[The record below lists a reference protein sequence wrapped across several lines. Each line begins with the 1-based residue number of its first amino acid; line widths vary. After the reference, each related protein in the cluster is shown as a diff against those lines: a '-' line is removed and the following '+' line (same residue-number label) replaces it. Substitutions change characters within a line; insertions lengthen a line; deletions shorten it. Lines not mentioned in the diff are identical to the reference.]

1 MAYQSILIAN
11 ENLIGLKSALDK
23 AAVLEHYSGAELT
36 LLEAI
41 YDDLEKESDSILPRS
56 EKEQLIAAYM
66 KAERHSLAELAN
78 NYGEKVNALNV
89 AVSWSEDRELGICRY
104 ALKHHADLI
113 IKPLDTSR
121 SIGDMFHHSSVHRL
135 LAYAACPVLV
145 SQVSS
150 WDNNKSVLACVDV
163 SDSGHISLNESI
175 VQQAWSLA
183 TLLNVPLHL
192 LNVAPLP
199 QLSLGQF
206 SSTFDVS
213 AMQERMLA
221 SRGQEMQR
229 LKAGVK
235 SASKDINIHIK
246 SGSLV
251 NEVRS
256 LVDDIGANIV
266 VMGTASREGLR
277 RFLIG
282 NSAESVLYR
291 LATDMLFVKENWLDG
306 TEYGD

>member
-11 ENLIGLKSALDK
+11 EDLVGLKPALSK
-23 AAVLEHYSGAELT
+23 AALLEHYSGAELT
-36 LLEAI
+36 LLEVI
-41 YDDLEKESDSILPRS
+41 YDDLEKESDSILPRT
-56 EKEQLIAAYM
+56 EKEQLISAYM
-66 KAERHSLAELAN
+66 NAERHSLKELAS
-78 NYGEKVNALNV
+78 NYGEKVGTLNV
-89 AVSWSEDRELGICRY
+89 AVNWSEGRELGICRY
-104 ALKHHADLI
+104 ALQHHADLI
-113 IKPLDTSR
+113 VKPLDTNR
-121 SIGDMFHHSSVHRL
+121 SIPDMFHHSSVHRL

-145 SQVSS
+145 SQVPN
-150 WDNNKSVLACVDV
+150 WDDNKAVLACVDV
-163 SDSGHISLNESI
+163 SDSEHIPLNESI

-183 TLLNVPLHL
+183 QLLSVPLHL

-199 QLSLGQF
+199 QLSLGRF

-213 AMQERMLA
+213 AMQARMLT
-221 SRGQEMQR
+221 SREQEMQR
-229 LKAGVK
+229 LKATLKG
-235 SASKDINIHIK
+235 SSNDIRIHIK

-256 LVDDIGANIV
+256 LVDVIKTKIV

-282 NSAESVLYR
+282 NAAESVLYR
-291 LATDMLFVKENWLDG
+291 LATDMLLVKENWLEH